1 MTWAAVGA
9 AAVSVVG
16 GALFAPDGGGGGG
29 GGVSAKTQGGASE
42 VPFTPVGLETL
53 QISPFEYM
61 QQEFNQEQAQN
72 MQYGGPLY
80 RSKGGD
86 IATDIFSQG
95 IINMMPSEGIGGIL
109 SLLLASNFLDNE
121 DDEEEES
128 IVPGVPGLENGGGI
142 FQQIA
147 APDFETDL
155 LEAPVFDPNT
165 LGGEVVV
172 VGGETNTQASASPT
186 DPSSSEKMNNELV
199 AQLEQI
205 MQTNKRNEAL
215 TKSGSDVVK
224 AYLSK
229 RNQKST
235 VKGRGNIVPGSD
247 GGGRANRQQRQKTA
261 SQGITPFQYKE
272 MQGGGTLD
280 RKMFMQNQ
288 MPNGGDIRGP
298 GGPKDDL
305 IPVMASNGEYMLSK
319 AAVDQAGGGNH
330 SKGIANLEQFN
341 NMGNRRYGR

>member
-1 MTWAAVGA
+1 MTWANVGA
-9 AAVSVVG
+9 AAVSVLG
-16 GALFAPDGGGGGG
+16 TALFAPDGGGGG

-53 QISPFEYM
+53 QISPFEYGQM
-61 QQEFNQEQAQN
+61 QQEFDKEQAQN

-80 RSKGGD
+80 AAEGNSVDFKTQ
-86 IATDIFSQG
+86 IAQDIFGQG
-95 IINMMPSEGIGGIL
+95 IKDIMPGGIL
-109 SLLLASNFLDNE
+109 GLLLASNFLDNE

-128 IVPGVPGLENGGGI
+128 IVPGVPGLDDGGGI
-142 FQQIA
+142 GNLYDPELINLFN
-147 APDFETDL
+147 PD
-155 LEAPVFDPNT
+155 
-165 LGGEVVV
+165 V
-172 VGGETNTQASASPT
+172 VGSEVLSYSETGETNTQASASPV
-186 DPSSSEKMNNELV
+186 DPSSSEEMNKELRG
-199 AQLEQI
+199 QLEQI

-215 TKSGSDVVK
+215 TKSGSDVIK

-229 RNQKST
+229 RNQKSS
-235 VKGRGNIVPGSD
+235 VKGRGNIVPGSG

>member
-1 MTWAAVGA
+1 MAITAALIAVGG
-9 AAVSVVG
+9 SV
-16 GALFAPDGGGGGG
+16 LSSLMAPDGGGAG

-95 IINMMPSEGIGGIL
+95 IMNMMPSEGIGGIL

-128 IVPGVPGLENGGGI
+128 IVPGVPGLDDGGGI
-142 FQQIA
+142 GNLYDPELINLFN
-147 APDFETDL
+147 PD
-155 LEAPVFDPNT
+155 
-165 LGGEVVV
+165 V
-172 VGGETNTQASASPT
+172 VGSEVLSYSETGETNTQASASPT
-186 DPSSSEKMNNELV
+186 DPISSKEMNNEML

-205 MQTNKRNEAL
+205 MQTNKRNEAFTSEG
-215 TKSGSDVVK
+215 TKVLK
-224 AYLSK
+224 TYLDR
-229 RNQKST
+229 RNKKSS
-235 VKGRGNIVPGSD
+235 VKGRGNIVPGS

-261 SQGITPFQYKE
+261 SQGITPFQYRA
-272 MQGGGTLD
+272 MQGGGALN
-280 RKMFMQNQ
+280 RQMFAQNY

-298 GGPKDDL
+298 GGPKDDV

-319 AAVDQAGGGNH
+319 AAVDQAGRGNH
-330 SKGIANLEQFN
+330 ARGIANLEQFN
-341 NMGNRRYGR
+341 NRGNRRYG